1 MREIPRTPE
10 PLLVRTDF
18 SNETAWRAL
27 VHEASQGY
35 EDDFRANL
43 HFVDDK
49 SFDGTEPVDIASAA
63 KSTGHPV
70 LFVADGTTLSNAEHL
85 VLCISL
91 HGLGSFRVP
100 PTSCGRSRITCRSP
114 IWTSRN
120 LRRRS
125 IQMAYSADFLIRP
138 DRESGAP
145 AAKITRWGAGES
157 PSPPADLL

>member
-1 MREIPRTPE
+1 MREIPRTSE

-18 SNETAWRAL
+18 SNEIAWRAL

-100 PTSCGRSRITCRSP
+100 PNELWSIEN
-114 IWTSRN
+114 N
-120 LRRRS
+120 LS
-125 IQMAYSADFLIRP
+125 LANMDFEEFAEAVDP
-138 DRESGAP
+138 DGVFRGFP
-145 AAKITRWGAGES
+145 H
-157 PSPPADLL
+157 